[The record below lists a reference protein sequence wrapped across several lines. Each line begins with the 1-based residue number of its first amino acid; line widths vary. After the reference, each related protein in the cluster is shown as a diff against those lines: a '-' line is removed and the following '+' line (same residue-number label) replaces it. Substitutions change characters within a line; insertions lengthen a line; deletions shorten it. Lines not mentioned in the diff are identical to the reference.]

1 MLFSILFLI
10 VMRVYGSSIQTVI
23 VDLDTLMKYSR
34 GELSPK
40 QFLAVHRDASELL
53 DLLHEN
59 LLSGEYLVSVADW
72 PAVRKRLS
80 ARFTVL
86 KTMMLA
92 TPLVLVGGWILAM
105 KSPFA
110 ALLSGLLWLAAFALA
125 AIVLLV
131 QRAQS
136 SKSREGRSVLV
147 VTDRRLMRI
156 WLDGSDE
163 IQSFA
168 LGEEKKTALEAD
180 AVPETV
186 RVLLRADLGNA
197 SLN

>member
-1 MLFSILFLI
+1 
-10 VMRVYGSSIQTVI
+10 

-34 GELSPK
+34 GELPPK
-40 QFLAVHRDASELL
+40 QFLAVHRDASDLL

-59 LLSGEYLVSVADW
+59 LMSGEFLVSVADW
-72 PAVRKRLS
+72 PAVRKRS
-80 ARFTVL
+80 SSRYIVL
-86 KTMMLA
+86 KTMMLI
-92 TPLVLVGGWILAM
+92 TPLVLVGGWMLAM

-110 ALLSGLLWLAAFALA
+110 ALLSGLVWLAAFGVA

-131 QRAQS
+131 QRAQA

-163 IQSFA
+163 VQSFA
-168 LGEEKKTALEAD
+168 LGEEKKTAFEME

-186 RVLLRADLGNA
+186 RVLLRADLGKT